1 MATNN
6 PVDSVI
12 KKSYQLAAKVESA
25 CDWLAQETGLPKGR
39 IKLAMANG
47 AVQVKKPNSKWQ
59 RLRRA
64 TANLPAGT
72 GIRFFYNP
80 QLLAIKPA
88 VPTLIDDRRRYSVW
102 FKPPG
107 VMSQGNEWGDH
118 CSMLRLVELHFKNQ
132 REVFPVH
139 RLDQEACGLI
149 LIAHDKKTAAL
160 LSELF
165 SGRDIEKHYR
175 VRVEGKWNPDVKVI
189 ETPLDN
195 KLAITNISVLEESD
209 DSTLLLVKIETG
221 RKHQIRRHLSQNGHA
236 VRGDAQYGVKNSQ
249 TLHLAATKLSYQCP
263 VQGRLVSYELNPEQ
277 IQSYWQ

>member
-249 TLHLAATKLSYQCP
+249 IMHLAATKLSYQCP